1 MKSTFAIVKR
11 LLASNKISFIIT
23 ALVVLC
29 ATSSGD
35 VVLSNGNY
43 TWLLAVMTPFF
54 FVFYAY
60 TKLMHLGA
68 SKRDYFFGCLI
79 SYGILALSISLINT
93 LIHLLIDPVYPART
107 VINMMDVCNWTENGI
122 FIAGVQQL
130 FFLLLVMIFLHVLL
144 SMQSHWYGWL
154 TDAILVA
161 IICVFT
167 PIAVLREILSGF
179 FQMIMLNS
187 NAMVNASNKE
197 WTDYIGGK
205 PSAEDRKIVLQV
217 PTALLDTVILS
228 TTNEDVF
235 LPVLAVT
242 GSIDVSTNG
251 GNITFENLDVGNTLT
266 LTVKNGDISGT
277 VAGSYDDF
285 AIQSEIKKGDSNLP
299 NNKESGKKMLNVTS
313 NNGDIN
319 IEFLNK

>member
-54 FVFYAY
+54 FVFYDY

-93 LIHLLIDPVYPART
+93 LIHLLIDPVYPARA

-154 TDAILVA
+154 TD
-161 IICVFT
+161 
-167 PIAVLREILSGF
+167 EIGR
-179 FQMIMLNS
+179 
-187 NAMVNASNKE
+187 AHV
-197 WTDYIGGK
+197 
-205 PSAEDRKIVLQV
+205 
-217 PTALLDTVILS
+217 
-228 TTNEDVF
+228 
-235 LPVLAVT
+235 
-242 GSIDVSTNG
+242 
-251 GNITFENLDVGNTLT
+251 
-266 LTVKNGDISGT
+266 
-277 VAGSYDDF
+277 
-285 AIQSEIKKGDSNLP
+285 
-299 NNKESGKKMLNVTS
+299 
-313 NNGDIN
+313 
-319 IEFLNK
+319 